1 MPGRNEKKANQSPYL
16 WNFCLKRIIFSW
28 LILNHFSIQSNF
40 PKCPIQKQVKPPN
53 QLPNVAQKTQIQG
66 LKSEKINA
74 EKTISELKGTIV
86 AAKNAA
92 INKPKYPKLIKNI
105 FIRISLLIDSK
116 HLTKQKLKEEY
127 LKI

>member
-1 MPGRNEKKANQSPYL
+1 M
-16 WNFCLKRIIFSW
+16 
-28 LILNHFSIQSNF
+28 
-40 PKCPIQKQVKPPN
+40 
-53 QLPNVAQKTQIQG
+53 PNVAQKTQIQG

>member
-16 WNFCLKRIIFSW
+16 WNFCSKRIIFSW

-92 INKPKYPKLIKNI
+92 IKTPAVDYKTNQSKLT
-105 FIRISLLIDSK
+105 REE
-116 HLTKQKLKEEY
+116 LKEAIICVKE
-127 LKI
+127 KFIN